1 MHKKH
6 GKDFL
11 FGAMLGST
19 LGALTA
25 MMFTTKKGHE
35 IQEDLM
41 EKYHEFEDHIKS
53 YTKTNKRKA
62 KHAINQIAK
71 NIEKKIKRAKRKLI
85 LKNVEKKVRSAKRKL
100 HKRVSSKRR

>member
-11 FGAMLGST
+11 LGAMLGST

-35 IQEDLM
+35 IQDDLM
-41 EKYHEFEDHIKS
+41 DKYHEFEDQIKAYS
-53 YTKTNKRKA
+53 AKGKRKV
-62 KHAINQIAK
+62 
-71 NIEKKIKRAKRKLI
+71 KRAMNHLAKKAHKKVKRVKRKI
-85 LKNVEKKVRSAKRKL
+85 R
-100 HKRVSSKRR
+100 HKRR